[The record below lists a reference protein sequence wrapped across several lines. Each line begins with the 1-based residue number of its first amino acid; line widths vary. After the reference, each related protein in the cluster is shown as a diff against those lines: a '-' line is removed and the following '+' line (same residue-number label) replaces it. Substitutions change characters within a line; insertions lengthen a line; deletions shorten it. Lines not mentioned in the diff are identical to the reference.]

1 MTNTH
6 DSGVVLHHIATLQA
20 ATGSLAARLRD
31 SAGRE
36 DASLSEH
43 LPYLREI
50 IVQAMLFG
58 LAYQQH
64 APQALTE
71 ETIAGAGPAQ
81 LIQMARLS
89 GETEDDHA
97 ARVDD
102 HFASVLACMTGLFGS
117 IAEIISREPGPLRVY
132 AAPLDQIVVNL
143 VMLGA
148 VDLEDTPEAGSEA
161 EHVDEEYDDD

>member
-1 MTNTH
+1 MNNTH

-20 ATGSLAARLRD
+20 AAGSLAARLRD

-64 APQALTE
+64 APQALAE
-71 ETIAGAGPAQ
+71 ETTAGAGPAQ
-81 LIQMARLS
+81 HIQMARLS
-89 GETEDDHA
+89 GETKDDRA
-97 ARVDD
+97 PRVDD
-102 HFASVLACMTGLFGS
+102 HFACVLACMTGLFGS
-117 IAEIISREPGPLRVY
+117 IAEIINREPGPLRVY

-148 VDLEDTPEAGSEA
+148 VDLEDTPETGDEA
-161 EHVDEEYDDD
+161 ETEDEECGDD